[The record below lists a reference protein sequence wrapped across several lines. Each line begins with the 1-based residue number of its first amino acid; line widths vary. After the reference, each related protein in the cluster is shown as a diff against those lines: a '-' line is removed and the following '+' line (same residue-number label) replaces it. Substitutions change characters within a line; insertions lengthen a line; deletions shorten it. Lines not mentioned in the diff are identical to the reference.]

1 MRIDRFLLCELLI
14 RVNKWLVIELNI
26 SENNKRELIDEG

>member
-14 RVNKWLVIELNI
+14 RVNKWVMQLDI
-26 SENNKRELIDEG
+26 SENNKRELIDEE